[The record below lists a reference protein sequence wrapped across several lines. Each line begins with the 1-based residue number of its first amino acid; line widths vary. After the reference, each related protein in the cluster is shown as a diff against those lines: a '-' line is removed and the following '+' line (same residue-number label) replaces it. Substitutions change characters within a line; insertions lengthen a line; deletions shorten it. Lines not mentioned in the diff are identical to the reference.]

1 MYTTTLNKKD
11 REIISDNKIKEAEK
25 SLDQMEKRLQSLK
38 KNSHSESGKRIP
50 EDGWKEIKRRDL
62 NNPNNYSDLVMFL
75 INYGYSSSEM
85 CENSMD
91 KNKDEC
97 KKAIDETIKLIQENA
112 GEIFD
117 LEHNISELKNI

>member
-1 MYTTTLNKKD
+1 
-11 REIISDNKIKEAEK
+11 
-25 SLDQMEKRLQSLK
+25 MER
-38 KNSHSESGKRIP
+38 
-50 EDGWKEIKRRDL
+50 EIKRRDL

-117 LEHNISELKNI
+117 LEHNISEAREYLEDLKKERNNQEKLKKPKFY